1 MLFIVGVI
9 LGLSGLEVL
18 CRCMIGDA
26 WDYAVRNYT
35 QSLLCTAMNRI
46 LRCLSNSLVRFK
58 LKLDIAFLNMNFRF
72 VHDFLSTSR
81 SSVFL
86 DMVIRSA
93 RGVLREKSGCSLNLP
108 TNHMLSH
115 DCW

>member
-1 MLFIVGVI
+1 M
-9 LGLSGLEVL
+9 
-18 CRCMIGDA
+18 D
-26 WDYAVRNYT
+26 
-35 QSLLCTAMNRI
+35 RI
-46 LRCLSNSLVRFK
+46 LRCLSNSLVRIK